1 MFSLCCHNIRAE
13 DTSFIVSEQVVVNRN
28 FAEKW
33 LYCLIVQYC
42 EYHPHYEKAKEWIAK
57 NLSDDMRDMY
67 LGGKWYVMLCCTCVY
82 HNVMSC
88 SLYVHSWYRTVTS
101 CLFMLQ
107 NHFAFSLHPSFAHD
121 WQRSQG
127 WPWTAWFHHIIADI
141 QLSRTSICPWSRLS
155 TAADDDFTCTARIDT
170 VPGLLWSMCVCVCAD
185 VNPIYI
191 TNWTVKS

>member
-1 MFSLCCHNIRAE
+1 
-13 DTSFIVSEQVVVNRN
+13 
-28 FAEKW
+28 
-33 LYCLIVQYC
+33 
-42 EYHPHYEKAKEWIAK
+42 
-57 NLSDDMRDMY
+57 
-67 LGGKWYVMLCCTCVY
+67 
-82 HNVMSC
+82 
-88 SLYVHSWYRTVTS
+88 
-101 CLFMLQ
+101 MLQ

-155 TAADDDFTCTARIDT
+155 TAADDDDDDADDDEDEDADTDDDADDADDDDDDDAADAADDDFTCTARIDT